1 MLFATQHR
9 DVVFVILFPLPV
21 FGFVGEARDRGQE
34 NILRS
39 WESLRG
45 QAVQAHVEGTRAM
58 GWRYEA
64 TVAAKLFSDSSMTT
78 IFSSQPSA
86 SCVLCDMLPDLFFFS
101 LLALHYFLV

>member
-1 MLFATQHR
+1 MLFATLHR

-39 WESLRG
+39 WSHSEAKQYRPTL
-45 QAVQAHVEGTRAM
+45 EGTRAM

-64 TVAAKLFSDSSMTT
+64 TVAAKLFSDSSMPT

-86 SCVLCDMLPDLFFFS
+86 SCVLCDMLPDLFFFF